1 MAPWMYKQAPWNDLQ
16 SHASEAASKNNQL
29 SMPTKRQTRTSQI
42 NVLVT
47 RLYAVRHK
55 LFLGQN
61 SNTMNVL
68 YKTLIRTPFS
78 DPKYY
83 LQHLFIFRGKKRY

>member
-1 MAPWMYKQAPWNDLQ
+1 MAPWMCKQAPWNDLQ
-16 SHASEAASKNNQL
+16 SHVNEAASNNNQL
-29 SMPTKRQTRTSQI
+29 SMPTKRQTRTRQI
-42 NVLVT
+42 NLLVT

-61 SNTMNVL
+61 SNRMNVF
-68 YKTLIRTPFS
+68 YKALIRTPFS
-78 DPKYY
+78 DQKNY